1 MKNDN
6 FVGTICNKC
15 RNPTCI
21 CKNVKAMKNKNLIG
35 ISGKKRS
42 GKNTVASI
50 IQYLIWKSRVEAR
63 KSTVL
68 NCTLKDFMNNPL
80 IQISKSGYEQKSF
93 AYKLKQIVSL
103 LTGVPVKD
111 LEKEEVKNST
121 LPEEW
126 WYWYMELEG
135 GYSPVILDYL
145 TTPKKILKNY
155 DGLKLIKPTYRQVLQ
170 QLGTDLLR
178 DQLHP
183 NVHINGLFA
192 DYKIKDNLL
201 EGEVRKLREED
212 LIYPKWILTDPR
224 FFNEIEKIKE
234 YNGIIIRIER
244 NTELRF
250 PELWDDFQ
258 NQNKYDSWDDYLK
271 SIDKFDVVYHKSETA
286 LDNYTEFDYVI
297 HNNSN
302 LDSLVEKVR
311 KILIKEKIII

>member
-1 MKNDN
+1 
-6 FVGTICNKC
+6 
-15 RNPTCI
+15 
-21 CKNVKAMKNKNLIG
+21 MKNKNLIG
-35 ISGKKRS
+35 ISGRKRS

-50 IQYLIWKSRVEAR
+50 IQYLIWKSGVESGER
-63 KSTVL
+63 TSL
-68 NCTLKDFMNNPL
+68 NYTLEDFIDNPL
-80 IQISKSGYEQKSF
+80 VQIAKSGYEQKSF

-103 LTGVPVKD
+103 LTGVPVED

-145 TTPKKILKNY
+145 TTPKETLKRY

-192 DYKIKDNLL
+192 DYKPIEGIMIPPQYPKDYSS
-201 EGEVRKLREED
+201 GK
-212 LIYPKWILTDPR
+212 YKFPKWILTDPR
-224 FFNEIEKIKE
+224 FPNEIEKIKE

-258 NQNKYDSWDDYLK
+258 NQNKYDSWNDYLK
-271 SIDKFDVVYHKSETA
+271 SIDKFEVVYHKSETA

-297 HNNSN
+297 YNNSN
-302 LDSLVEKVR
+302 LDALVEEVR
-311 KILIKEKIII
+311 KILIKEKII